1 MIEQFLQ
8 ASIEFAKEI
17 WFQLEYRFHLED
29 TEAFKL
35 VEPYLIQIQDNPIYL
50 LASLATLFLVPYTL
64 LKVRSLSRDRER
76 KLDELIEE
84 MEEEYDED
92 DPRKLRRP
100 EVDDKTDTPPT
111 GNEEQATSPYTKVI
125 DEVEEIKDTE
135 EKLEVRKVELSK
147 SANETHTTAFKQEEY
162 DEDDPRR
169 LRRPEVDDRTDSPK
183 TGGTE
188 SIVSQL
194 TENEMDKNLDEL
206 TSLDENI
213 SPSFD
218 DLINGQEDIR
228 QPQDDIESTE
238 LYEHLSDKDPLANNS
253 ELPELNED
261 EQDKEIKDLQD
272 EMERTINQ
280 LTQQAEEP
288 TTSPASIKDLSKVDV
303 EEDAT
308 DDNAF
313 HEDSF
318 FREDVPLPDTK
329 SPDTKNDETLAQEE
343 SAISDAE
350 VLAAEIL
357 ATLEPEFEEPVE
369 LDEELELETE
379 EKEEQLIIP
388 KTRDYES
395 ELPDSTFD
403 AEPEISSDE
412 LGFSNES
419 LISES
424 KSMKF
429 EETLDSELDKE
440 RSPLANDLKPLD
452 ASDKLIDRLKFL
464 QTRFENRFQSTGQ
477 PMANATA
484 PIEKSIPVKDYAR
497 FTAPRSYSSAAL
509 PPDSEKYME
518 LLESFVFMKDQK
530 KHK

>member
-8 ASIEFAKEI
+8 ASVDFAKEI

-29 TEAFKL
+29 TEAFNL
-35 VEPYLIQIQDNPIYL
+35 LEPYLIQVQDNPLYL
-50 LASLATLFLVPYTL
+50 AASLAALFLVPYTL

-84 MEEEYDED
+84 MEEKYDED
-92 DPRKLRRP
+92 DPRKLRRS
-100 EVDDKTDTPPT
+100 EVGGKTDTPLT
-111 GNEEQATSPYTKVI
+111 GNEEQASSPYTKVI
-125 DEVEEIKDTE
+125 DEVEESKDTE
-135 EKLEVRKVELSK
+135 KKLDAPEVEFSK
-147 SANETHTTAFKQEEY
+147 SSNDTHTTAPKEEEY

-169 LRRPEVDDRTDSPK
+169 LRRPEIDDKTDTPK
-183 TGGTE
+183 IEGAE
-188 SIVSQL
+188 FIDSQL
-194 TENEMDKNLDEL
+194 TENEIDKI
-206 TSLDENI
+206 LDENI
-213 SPSFD
+213 APPFD
-218 DLINGQEDIR
+218 DTSNGQEDIR
-228 QPQDDIESTE
+228 QLQDNIESTE
-238 LYEHLSDKDPLANNS
+238 LHEHLSDKDPLANNS
-253 ELPELNED
+253 ELPKLNED
-261 EQDKEIKDLQD
+261 EQDKEIKGLQD

-280 LTQQAEEP
+280 LTQQTDESP
-288 TTSPASIKDLSKVDV
+288 TGATSIKDLSKPGI

-308 DDNAF
+308 DDNTF

-318 FREDVPLPDTK
+318 VQEDASFPDTK
-329 SPDTKNDETLAQEE
+329 SLDTQNDEALAYEE

-357 ATLEPEFEEPVE
+357 ATLEPEFEDPVK
-369 LDEELELETE
+369 LDEDLELETE
-379 EKEEQLIIP
+379 NKAEQLIIP

-395 ELPDSTFD
+395 ELSASSFETESD
-403 AEPEISSDE
+403 ISSEE
-412 LGFSNES
+412 LEFSNES
-419 LISES
+419 FISES

-429 EETLDSELDKE
+429 EETPDSELDTE
-440 RSPLANDLKPLD
+440 RSKLANDLNPLEG
-452 ASDKLIDRLKFL
+452 SDNLIDRLKFL

-477 PMANATA
+477 PMAKPSA

-509 PPDSEKYME
+509 PPDSKKYME